1 MSTFLNFDA
10 TQVDP
15 RDEFQPIP
23 AGSYHVII
31 TESEIRDTKNG
42 AGNYLRLTLEIQ
54 DGEYQGRK
62 LWHNVTLQNQN
73 AATAVSIGHRHLSQ
87 ICHAV
92 NVLQV
97 GDSQDLHYKPLIAV
111 VKVRKGDGQYGD
123 SNDVQR
129 YEAFAGYGQ
138 AAAPTGYGAKAPA
151 AQQPPRQPAPK
162 SGAAPWA
169 AR

>member
-31 TESEIRDTKNG
+31 TESDIKETKNG
-42 AGNYLRLTLEIQ
+42 SGNYLRLTMEVQ

-73 AATAVSIGHRHLSQ
+73 ATAVSIGQRHLSQ

-97 GDSQDLHYKPLIAV
+97 SDSQDLHYKPLIAV
-111 VKVRKGDGQYGD
+111 VKIRKGDGQYGD
-123 SNDVQR
+123 SNEVQR
-129 YEAFAGYGQ
+129 YEAASQYG
-138 AAAPTGYGAKAPA
+138 ATPPAPAYRAPTPPP
-151 AQQPPRQPAPK
+151 QQPPAQQRTAQ
-162 SGAAPWA
+162 APWQ